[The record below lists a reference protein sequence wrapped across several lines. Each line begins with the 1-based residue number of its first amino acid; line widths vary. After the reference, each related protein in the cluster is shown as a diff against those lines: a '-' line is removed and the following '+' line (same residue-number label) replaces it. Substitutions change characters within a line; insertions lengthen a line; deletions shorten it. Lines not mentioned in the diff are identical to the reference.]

1 MTAVLVAL
9 VTGSFGVLV
18 ALVERSRRQNHREHG
33 ETTERIDWLLRGL
46 GRIEHKI
53 DRHLKDHEGT
63 QDA

>member
-9 VTGSFGVLV
+9 VTGTFGVLV

-33 ETTERIDWLLRGL
+33 ETAQRIDWVLRGM

-53 DRHLKDHEGT
+53 DRHLDDHEGAR
-63 QDA
+63 DA